1 MIHPLTIHTPNNN
14 PPCQYRISL
23 VALLLGGLFFWVFCV
38 CVCGWSFV
46 FWASFLSIKKCVV
59 WENDSGVF
67 FIPSIS
73 SLVVVFWISPASFSF
88 FLSLSL
94 AFSLPLSRIE
104 NHTVVVGEAQKKK
117 KDKTKNKT
125 QKKKEI
131 WLLGLVVT
139 SHRQNQKNQ
148 TTTRQTPQHDK
159 HPQEY
164 IYHTKR
170 KSAKAQVIVYW
181 GVCWSGGNKH
191 ISPGDNTPC
200 FFWPGNKTTTTTLS
214 TRTETLA
221 KGTGKKIILPRTGRE
236 TQDQKKNSQTQTSK
250 QPEEP
255 SKREKMKEES
265 TTTTAVSSNTMSTTP
280 SMSLRTNDD
289 DTIAITP
296 TTRPTTST
304 TTTTTTTRPTTTRT
318 TTTATW
324 WWLLYLENH
333 VFTQERISHKSQHLR
348 AFFQSICF
356 LTLVIGTLVFQ
367 TAHEQWYGSSS
378 SMKIMTTS
386 HNNNNNN
393 RNDGH
398 GTSTSFSSSLFP
410 FTTTTTITRPMT
422 LQQQQQEQVKST
434 TELFFSTTTTTQEEE
449 EEEHSR
455 MTTTRRRPTTR
466 PFKDNPDKNRVVVD
480 STLLSSSSSSLEFW
494 TTMTTPAT
502 ATTTTTRTTTT
513 NGISSTVRNNN
524 KDDDK
529 TTTRTTTTTR
539 LEQSSTLLPP
549 LLLLEEQQQH
559 DQHDQ
564 HRHLEQ
570 QDCDDIDKANP
581 SWIAIFYGLGVLY
594 MFLALAIVCDEF
606 FVPALEEMSSKRQ
619 LNLSMDVAGATLMA
633 AGGSAPE
640 LFSSLFGTFTE
651 SEIGFG
657 TIIGSAV
664 FNVLFVIA
672 MCSIFTKDVLSLTW
686 WPLFRDSFC
695 YAIGLIVLAMFV
707 GVISKEEIEL
717 WEAIVLF
724 VLYIC
729 YILIMWKNNDLYKYF
744 TGNDDLIHPEDE
756 VEMIGREM
764 IPDHPH
770 HPTTIGGAMPPQA
783 VVTTTTTTTPTT
795 ITTTST
801 TPVVAIPRIPPTIN
815 TTERMESGHDDDDDD
830 DEDDNGDGE
839 DHRSSP
845 SNSCTANQTHFE
857 NEVEELE
864 DIHDDDEDDAHD
876 HDDDLEQQ
884 QQQHHPS
891 TIVEHGSTQQQQH
904 HNTSTISVGSMT
916 KFSYSGFSHATHGT
930 TQTHLRW
937 QGTFRA
943 GILKMLRDPDSWV
956 NIGGMGIVAK
966 ISGDA
971 DYVFDRIDKN
981 GDGSIDKEELR
992 RLFDALEYHG
1002 SGGGGGSG
1010 GRRRSSLNLSS
1021 SSSPQQQPHQQH
1033 VPQEQNQQQQ
1043 QPSQQQQ
1050 QQQRP
1055 HSRMTDQEL
1064 DEVFSQLDRD
1074 GDGKIGQAEFN
1085 QWYTNSQELI
1095 RAQVHCVFDKLDT
1108 NRSGTL
1114 DKQEIRALLVE
1125 LDPNITDQDVNHAV
1139 NAMYRE
1145 GSYEEITFDEFSVWY
1160 QQSILYERQKKAVE
1174 EDREGVWEN
1183 LKPPRCCCGR
1193 SGGSGGGEQEDEN
1206 DDENDESASYYFA
1219 WIQYLVVLPLVLVM
1233 ALTIPDVRRPGW
1245 GKWCYLAFVLSI
1257 AWIGA
1262 FSFLM
1267 VTWTELIG
1275 NTLGIPSVIMGLT
1288 VLAAG
1293 TSVPD
1298 LLSSVIVARRGSGD
1312 MAVSSSIGSN
1322 IFDIL
1327 IGLPIPWILY
1337 TAWPTKPSVVEI
1349 ESDNIWISI
1358 FVLLGMLVFVIATIH
1373 CQGWKLTKTLA
1384 ILMLWFYAVFLAQAI
1399 ILELPFET
1407 CTNNKS

>member
-1 MIHPLTIHTPNNN
+1 
-14 PPCQYRISL
+14 
-23 VALLLGGLFFWVFCV
+23 
-38 CVCGWSFV
+38 
-46 FWASFLSIKKCVV
+46 
-59 WENDSGVF
+59 
-67 FIPSIS
+67 
-73 SLVVVFWISPASFSF
+73 
-88 FLSLSL
+88 
-94 AFSLPLSRIE
+94 
-104 NHTVVVGEAQKKK
+104 
-117 KDKTKNKT
+117 
-125 QKKKEI
+125 
-131 WLLGLVVT
+131 
-139 SHRQNQKNQ
+139 
-148 TTTRQTPQHDK
+148 
-159 HPQEY
+159 
-164 IYHTKR
+164 
-170 KSAKAQVIVYW
+170 
-181 GVCWSGGNKH
+181 
-191 ISPGDNTPC
+191 
-200 FFWPGNKTTTTTLS
+200 
-214 TRTETLA
+214 
-221 KGTGKKIILPRTGRE
+221 
-236 TQDQKKNSQTQTSK
+236 
-250 QPEEP
+250 
-255 SKREKMKEES
+255 MKEA
-265 TTTTAVSSNTMSTTP
+265 TTAVSSNTMSTTP

-304 TTTTTTTRPTTTRT
+304 TTTRPTTTTTRPTTTTRT
-318 TTTATW
+318 TTDDATW

-356 LTLVIGTLVFQ
+356 ITLVIGTLVFQ
-367 TAHEQWYGSSS
+367 TAHEQWYGSHGSSS
-378 SMKIMTTS
+378 SMKIMTTTTTS
-386 HNNNNNN
+386 N

-398 GTSTSFSSSLFP
+398 GTSTSFSSSSLFP
-410 FTTTTTITRPMT
+410 FTTTATPITRPMT
-422 LQQQQQEQVKST
+422 LQQQQQQQEEVKST
-434 TELFFSTTTTTQEEE
+434 TELFFSTTQEEE

-455 MTTTRRRPTTR
+455 MTTR

-480 STLLSSSSSSLEFW
+480 STVLSSSSSSSSSLEFW
-494 TTMTTPAT
+494 TTMMTPAT
-502 ATTTTTRTTTT
+502 TITTTT
-513 NGISSTVRNNN
+513 NGISSTTVRSNNNNN
-524 KDDDK
+524 KDDDDK
-529 TTTRTTTTTR
+529 TTTRTTTTR
-539 LEQSSTLLPP
+539 LEQSSTVLPP
-549 LLLLEEQQQH
+549 LLLLEEQQQDH
-559 DQHDQ
+559 DQQQQQQQGHDQQHDQ

-729 YILIMWKNNDLYKYF
+729 YIIIMWKNNDLYKYF

-756 VEMIGREM
+756 VEMTGREI

-770 HPTTIGGAMPPQA
+770 HHHTATIGGAIPPQA

-795 ITTTST
+795 ITTTTT

-830 DEDDNGDGE
+830 DDEDDDHGDGD

-864 DIHDDDEDDAHD
+864 DIHDDDEDADAHD

-884 QQQHHPS
+884 QHHPS
-891 TIVEHGSTQQQQH
+891 TIIEHGSTQQQQH

-916 KFSYSGFSHATHGT
+916 KFSHSGFSHATHGT

-1021 SSSPQQQPHQQH
+1021 SSSPQQQQPHQQH

-1043 QPSQQQQ
+1043 QQPSQQQ

-1183 LKPPRCCCGR
+1183 LKPPRCCCGG
-1193 SGGSGGGEQEDEN
+1193 SGSGSGGDEQEEEN
-1206 DDENDESASYYFA
+1206 ENDESASYYFA

-1233 ALTIPDVRRPGW
+1233 VLTIPDVRRPGW